1 MKLAKKVLAVV
12 MALGLIAVMSAM
24 AFAADAGSYS
34 FDVTKSEDGDTLY
47 ATLYA
52 HDYIGLASGTV
63 TVTYS
68 GVKFDHASTGTQA
81 KAVNDSLDNSFTADV
96 NNTQAGKVIYGFYF
110 KENLWDASTFYEN
123 GDGAPLVIDTDNFD
137 IVTFTF
143 KGAKDAASY
152 EISVNV
158 SSKSVDG
165 DNAPFADTCTG
176 TNEVAPN
183 PVKVVDTIPGT
194 EDKKDDEKK
203 CDDKKADDKA
213 CDTKTASTKTVKT
226 DGGKNTGDNGVIAVV
241 AGVIALAGAAFV
253 VTKKR
258 K

>member
-24 AFAADAGSYS
+24 AFAANAGSYS
-34 FDVTKSEDGDTLY
+34 FDVSKVTDGNTIT

-52 HDYIGLASGTV
+52 HDYVGLASGTV
-63 TVTYS
+63 TVNYS
-68 GVKFDHASTGTQA
+68 GVKFEHAYTGAQA
-81 KAVNDSLDNSFTADV
+81 KAVNNSLDNSFNSDV
-96 NNTQAGKVIYGFYF
+96 NNTQDGKVIYGFYF
-110 KENLWDASTFYEN
+110 KENLWDANTFYEN
-123 GDGAPLVIDTDNFD
+123 GDGEPLVIDVADFD
-137 IVTFTF
+137 IVSFVFTLPE
-143 KGAKDAASY
+143 GVTSY

-165 DNAPFADTCTG
+165 DNAPFADVATAAY
-176 TNEVAPN
+176 EVPTS
-183 PVKVVDTIPGT
+183 VKVVDTVPGT
-194 EDKKDDEKK
+194 EEKKDDEKK

-213 CDTKTASTKTVKT
+213 CDNKAPAAKTVKT